1 MLVGV
6 CELEL
11 FIHSSNSLKEKRFVV
26 KSIKDQ
32 VMRKFNVSIS
42 EVGHLDK
49 WQLAGLGIATV
60 SNERRLIQQTF
71 DEIIK
76 LIELKGDAE
85 IVAQS
90 IRVY

>member
-11 FIHSSNSLKEKRFVV
+11 FIHSSNSLKEKRFVI

-32 VMRKFNVSIS
+32 VKRKFNVSIA
-42 EVGHLDK
+42 ETDHLDK
-49 WQLAGLGIATV
+49 WQLAKLGIATV
-60 SNERRLIQQTF
+60 SNEQKIIQQTF

-76 LIELKGDAE
+76 LIEFKGEAE
-85 IVAQS
+85 IVSRSTQT
-90 IRVY
+90 Y

>member
-60 SNERRLIQQTF
+60 SNEQRLIQQTF

-90 IRVY
+90 IRIY

>member
-1 MLVGV
+1 MFIGV

-11 FIHSSNSLKEKRFVV
+11 FIHTSSSLKEKRFVI

-32 VMRKFNVSIS
+32 VMRKFNVSIA
-42 EVGHLDK
+42 EVKHLDK

-60 SNERRLIQQTF
+60 TNDQRIIRQTF

-76 LIELKGDAE
+76 LIESKGEAE
-85 IVAQS
+85 IVTRTEQT
-90 IRVY
+90 Y

>member
-11 FIHSSNSLKEKRFVV
+11 FIHSSNSLKEKRFVL

-32 VMRKFNVSIS
+32 VMRKFNVSIA
-42 EVGHLDK
+42 EVKHLDK

-60 SNERRLIQQTF
+60 SNEKRVVQQTF

-76 LIELKGDAE
+76 LIEFKGETE
-85 IVAQS
+85 IVSQS
-90 IRVY
+90 VQIY

>member
-11 FIHSSNSLKEKRFVV
+11 FIHSSKSLKEKRFVL

-32 VMRKFNVSIS
+32 VKRKFNVSIA
-42 EVGHLDK
+42 EVKHLDK
-49 WQLAGLGIATV
+49 WQLAGLGIATI
-60 SNERRLIQQTF
+60 SNEKRVVQQTF

-76 LIELKGDAE
+76 LIEFKGEAE
-85 IVAQS
+85 IVSQS
-90 IRVY
+90 VQIY

>member
-11 FIHSSNSLKEKRFVV
+11 FIHTSNSLKEKRFVV
-26 KSIKDQ
+26 KSIKDK

-42 EVGHLDK
+42 EVKYLDK
-49 WQLAGLGIATV
+49 WQLAGLGIAMVT
-60 SNERRLIQQTF
+60 NEQEMIRHTF

-76 LIELKGDAE
+76 LIESKGEAE
-85 IVAQS
+85 IVSQS
-90 IRVY
+90 MQMY

>member
-1 MLVGV
+1 MFVGV

-11 FIHSSNSLKEKRFVV
+11 FIHTSSSLKEKRFVI

-32 VMRKFNVSIS
+32 VMRKFNVSIA
-42 EVGHLDK
+42 EVKHLDK

-60 SNERRLIQQTF
+60 SNDQLIIRQTF

-76 LIELKGDAE
+76 LIESKSDAE
-85 IVAQS
+85 IVARNEQM
-90 IRVY
+90 Y

>member
-1 MLVGV
+1 MFVGV

-11 FIHSSNSLKEKRFVV
+11 FIHTSSSLKEKRFVI

-32 VMRKFNVSIS
+32 VMRKFKVSIA
-42 EVGHLDK
+42 EVNHLDK

-60 SNERRLIQQTF
+60 TNDQRIIRQTF

-76 LIELKGDAE
+76 LIESKGEVE
-85 IVAQS
+85 IVSHTEQT
-90 IRVY
+90 Y